1 MNDEIAGLSL
11 MLAVPVIAED
21 SEQGIEL
28 ENAIITSRFG
38 ERGCHWDKVGQMLIR
53 KDGRAYDRISIQ
65 LAAGQIHMYFD
76 ITSFL
81 GSK

>member
-1 MNDEIAGLSL
+1 MDDEIAGLSL
-11 MLAVPVIAED
+11 MLAVPIIAED

-28 ENAIITSRFG
+28 ENTFITLRFG
-38 ERGCHWDKVGQMLIR
+38 ERGYHWDKIGQMLIR

-65 LAAGQIHMYFD
+65 LTAGRVHMYFD

-81 GSK
+81 GSD